1 MHGQEENESI
11 GQVVVDNSEEA
22 SFDSSLLSLFISL
35 SSFFAA
41 MLSASATAT
50 RRLPLGAI
58 SPPRSCSGS
67 RSSVVGAAPRTGL
80 ARRSLQSSPISTVA
94 VVVSASSSDDSDS
107 DALYLAK
114 FAASSVAGAA
124 LIKYGSMFISP
135 PSHPDGRAA
144 AALVALPTLFYCLL
158 LAVWSRKMEE

>member
-1 MHGQEENESI
+1 M
-11 GQVVVDNSEEA
+11 
-22 SFDSSLLSLFISL
+22 
-35 SSFFAA
+35 
-41 MLSASATAT
+41 
-50 RRLPLGAI
+50 
-58 SPPRSCSGS
+58 
-67 RSSVVGAAPRTGL
+67 
-80 ARRSLQSSPISTVA
+80 QSSAPLPIAA
-94 VVVSASSSDDSDS
+94 VVVAATSSDSDGDS

-158 LAVWSRKMEE
+158 LAVWSRKKEE